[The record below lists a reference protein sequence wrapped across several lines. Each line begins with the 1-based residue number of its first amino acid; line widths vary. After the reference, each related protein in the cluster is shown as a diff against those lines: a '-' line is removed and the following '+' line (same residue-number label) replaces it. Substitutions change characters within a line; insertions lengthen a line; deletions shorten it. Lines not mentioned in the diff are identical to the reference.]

1 MRSPWAWRN
10 WLSVGTTSS
19 RFAAPPILPPPVWY
33 TVSRAFM
40 FEDKLC
46 DVSLGLE
53 PSLRAG
59 SLYAY
64 GIIKVG
70 RNASAFLENA
80 ADRRRMRTAWGSVQG
95 IIISKAFLLRRTSPY
110 VGSARSWTRMR
121 PVALFLGVFVQR
133 SLFPSHPSHH
143 ALARSPPVPKTIK
156 SREES

>member
-10 WLSVGTTSS
+10 WLSVGTTSF

-33 TVSRAFM
+33 TVPRAFM

-70 RNASAFLENA
+70 RNAAAFLGNA
-80 ADRRRMRTAWGSVQG
+80 ADRR
-95 IIISKAFLLRRTSPY
+95 
-110 VGSARSWTRMR
+110 
-121 PVALFLGVFVQR
+121 
-133 SLFPSHPSHH
+133 
-143 ALARSPPVPKTIK
+143 
-156 SREES
+156 